1 MSKEPEVFCPKC
13 GMRAVVIVWF
23 TDEPGVGFGSANCP
37 CCGGIDYKVK
47 RGRVTESVLVN
58 PEEMKEDWEEVKSPA
73 DYDREVLDY
82 MLEIGLV

>member
-13 GMRAVVIVWF
+13 GNRAAVIVWF

-47 RGRVTESVLVN
+47 RGRVIESVLVN
-58 PEEMKEDWEEVKSPA
+58 PEAMKEDWGEDISSA